1 MEPDKMKKDSM
12 RILIPVAA
20 LAVCIAIGLIAY
32 VMLTKSD
39 NAQPAAAQANE
50 NSEFEQTNSGEDFHP
65 DSSETQNVPTTDQES
80 NADIEQED
88 IMQDTNETSA
98 QESVPVDTITD
109 LTSVGD
115 YVLFGSYEQDNNLDN
130 GKEPIEW
137 LVLDKEDGWYLLITS
152 EVIDEACYN
161 NEWQPT
167 AWENSSLR
175 NWLNSSFLEEAFTEE
190 QLSSIVDKEHIN
202 VNGNAT
208 ADRVYILDQGELE
221 DYFESN
227 NSRTAGA
234 TIYAEAQGVYEY
246 SNSNCWWWVREA
258 GADPHYAKYVN
269 CEGDILEY
277 GMLVFNNT
285 FGVRPVIW
293 VDK

>member
-20 LAVCIAIGLIAY
+20 LVVCIAIGLIAY